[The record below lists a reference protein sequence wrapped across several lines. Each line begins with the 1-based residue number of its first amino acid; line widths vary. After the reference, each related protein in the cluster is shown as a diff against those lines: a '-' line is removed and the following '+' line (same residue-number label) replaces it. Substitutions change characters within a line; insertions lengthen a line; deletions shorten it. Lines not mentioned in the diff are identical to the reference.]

1 MRWIN
6 STCMNGSRPGKER
19 ATPPVNET
27 RRAALVAAREAAI
40 SDPVVEWAGGRVGS
54 IKKGVAAAAK
64 KAGLEGVSPHV
75 LRHTAAV
82 HMAEAGRPMAE
93 IAQMLGHSDSR
104 TTERIH
110 ARSSPGYLC
119 GAASALEFD

>member
-1 MRWIN
+1 M
-6 STCMNGSRPGKER
+6 SGSRPGKER

-54 IKKGVAAAAK
+54 IKKGVAAAPK
-64 KAGLEGVSPHV
+64 TAGLEGVSPHV

-82 HMAEAGRPMAE
+82 HRTEAGRPMAE
-93 IAQMLGHSDSR
+93 ISGHSDSR